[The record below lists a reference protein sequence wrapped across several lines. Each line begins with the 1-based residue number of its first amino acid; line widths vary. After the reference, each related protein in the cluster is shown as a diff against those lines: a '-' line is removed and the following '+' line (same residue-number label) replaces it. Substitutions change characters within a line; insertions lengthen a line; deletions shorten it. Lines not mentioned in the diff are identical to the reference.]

1 MLANFLRLHYM
12 KKESDGERG
21 REQDLSHLRNLIFKV
36 VLPALYFC
44 ADNHHTH
51 ELEMTTN
58 KLISDQG
65 IMLVFTHSLSLKAT
79 TFSQGFSQKNF
90 MFLLLIRKNQNCV

>member
-1 MLANFLRLHYM
+1 MFPLIKANVDQFFTFALYEKRNWY
-12 KKESDGERG
+12 
-21 REQDLSHLRNLIFKV
+21 REQDLSHLRKLIV
-36 VLPALYFC
+36 LVELPALYFC

-65 IMLVFTHSLSLKAT
+65 IMLVFTRSLS
-79 TFSQGFSQKNF
+79 
-90 MFLLLIRKNQNCV
+90 

>member
-1 MLANFLRLHYM
+1 MLADFLHLRYM
-12 KKESDGERG
+12 KKETDRE
-21 REQDLSHLRNLIFKV
+21 REQDLSHLRKLILKLE
-36 VLPALYFC
+36 LPTHYSC

-65 IMLVFTHSLSLKAT
+65 IMLVFTRSLSLKAT
-79 TFSQGFSQKNF
+79 TFS
-90 MFLLLIRKNQNCV
+90 